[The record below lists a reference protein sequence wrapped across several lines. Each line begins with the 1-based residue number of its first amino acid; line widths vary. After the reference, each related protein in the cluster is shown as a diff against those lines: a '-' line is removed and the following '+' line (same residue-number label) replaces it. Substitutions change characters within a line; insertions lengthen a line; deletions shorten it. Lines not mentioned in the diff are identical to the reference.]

1 MIRKLEFDIDENF
14 NGKTVLVFL
23 KAQGFSSR
31 IIKDIK
37 YNPHGILIRNKK
49 VTVQKQLKRGD
60 RLTVYIREKEQ
71 TSVVPRELPLDI
83 VYEDRDVIVC
93 NKPPFMATHPSQDN
107 FDTTLANALAYYFKQ
122 KNDDCII
129 RSVNRLDKNT
139 SGIILVAKNAL
150 AAGILSDDLRDKKIE
165 REYIAIVEGKL
176 ENGGTVDAPIARA
189 EGSTIKRC
197 VNFEKGERAVTHYTV
212 LKSSDNFSCIKLK
225 LETGRTH
232 QIRVHMSH
240 IGHAVVGDF
249 LYGTEF
255 LGGIE
260 RHALHSANITFTHPI
275 TKQKMYF
282 EAPLP
287 EDMEK
292 LYETIGI

>member
-1 MIRKLEFDIDENF
+1 MIRKLEYEIDESF
-14 NGKTVLVFL
+14 HGKTVLVFL

-60 RLTVYIREKEQ
+60 KLTVYIREKEES
-71 TSVVPRELPLDI
+71 SVVPRELPLDI

-107 FDTTLANALAYYFKQ
+107 YDTTLANALAFYFLQ

-139 SGIILVAKNAL
+139 SGIILIAKNAL
-150 AAGILSDDLRDKKIE
+150 AAGILSDDLRDKRIE
-165 REYIAIVEGKL
+165 REYIAFVEGRVD
-176 ENGGTVDAPIARA
+176 GDGTVDAPIARA

-197 VNFEKGERAVTHYTV
+197 VDFNNGERAVTHYTV
-212 LKSSDNFSCIKLK
+212 LKSSDGVSCIKLK

-249 LYGTEF
+249 LYGKE
-255 LGGIE
+255 GIFGME
-260 RHALHSANITFTHPI
+260 RHALHSANITFTHPV

-292 LYETIGI
+292 LNETFGI

>member
-1 MIRKLEFDIDENF
+1 MIRKLEFDIDESF
-14 NGKTVLVFL
+14 HAKTVLTFL

-60 RLTVYIREKEQ
+60 KLTVYIREKEQ

-107 FDTTLANALAYYFKQ
+107 FDSTLANALAYYFKQ

-139 SGIILVAKNAL
+139 SGIILIAKNAL
-150 AAGILSDDLRDKKIE
+150 AAGILSDDLREKKIE
-165 REYIAIVEGKL
+165 REYIAIVEGTVDSD
-176 ENGGTVDAPIARA
+176 GTVDAPIARA

-197 VNFEKGERAVTHYTV
+197 VDFEKGEHAVTHYSV
-212 LKSSDNFSCIKLK
+212 LKSAQDYSCIKLK

-249 LYGTEF
+249 LYGTE
-255 LGGIE
+255 GIFGMD

-287 EDMEK
+287 KDMEK

>member
-1 MIRKLEFDIDENF
+1 MIRKLEFEIDESF
-14 NGKTVLVFL
+14 HAKTVLVFL

-60 RLTVYIREKEQ
+60 KLTVYIREKEE

-107 FDTTLANALAYYFKQ
+107 FDTTLANALAYYFRQ

-139 SGIILVAKNAL
+139 SGIILIAKNAL
-150 AAGILSDDLRDKKIE
+150 AAGILSDDLREKKIE
-165 REYIAIVEGKL
+165 REYIAIVEGRVD
-176 ENGGTVDAPIARA
+176 GDGTVDAPIARA

-197 VNFEKGERAVTHYTV
+197 VDFEKGERAVTHYRV
-212 LKSSDNFSCIKLK
+212 LKSADNFSCIKLK

-287 EDMEK
+287 KDMEK

>member
-14 NGKTVLVFL
+14 HGKTVLVFL

-60 RLTVYIREKEQ
+60 KLTVYIREKDE

-107 FDTTLANALAYYFKQ
+107 FDSTLANALAYYFKQ

-150 AAGILSDDLRDKKIE
+150 AAGILSDDLREKKIK
-165 REYIAIVEGKL
+165 REYIAIVEGDI
-176 ENGGTVDAPIARA
+176 ECDGTVDAPIARA
-189 EGSTIKRC
+189 ENSTIKRC
-197 VNFEKGERAVTHYTV
+197 VDFEKGERAVTHYTV
-212 LKSSDNFSCIKLK
+212 LKRGHDFTCIKLN

-255 LGGIE
+255 LGGIN

-275 TKQKMYF
+275 TKQTMYF

-287 EDMEK
+287 KDMEK
-292 LYETIGI
+292 LNETIGI

>member
-14 NGKTVLVFL
+14 HAKTVLTFL

-60 RLTVYIREKEQ
+60 KLTVYIREKEE
-71 TSVVPRELPLDI
+71 TSVVPRALPLDI

-107 FDTTLANALAYYFKQ
+107 FDSTLANALAYYFKQ

-150 AAGILSDDLRDKKIE
+150 AAGILSDDLREKKIQ
-165 REYIAIVEGKL
+165 REYIAIVEG
-176 ENGGTVDAPIARA
+176 EVNCDGTVDAPIARA

-197 VNFEKGERAVTHYTV
+197 VDSKKGERAVTHYSV
-212 LKSSDNFSCIKLK
+212 LKSAKNFSCIKLR

-255 LGGIE
+255 LGGME

-287 EDMEK
+287 KDMEK

>member
-1 MIRKLEFDIDENF
+1 MIRKLEFEIDENF
-14 NGKTVLVFL
+14 HQKTVLTFL
-23 KAQGFSSR
+23 KSQGFSSR

-60 RLTVYIREKEQ
+60 VLTVYIREKEQ
-71 TSVVPRELPLDI
+71 TSVVPRQLPLDI

-107 FDTTLANALAYYFKQ
+107 YDSTLANALAYYFKQ

-150 AAGILSDDLRDKKIE
+150 AAGILSDDLKEKKIQ
-165 REYIAIVEGKL
+165 REYIAIVEGEL
-176 ENGGTVDAPIARA
+176 RGDGTVDAPIARA

-197 VNFEKGERAVTHYTV
+197 VDFDKGERAVTHYTV
-212 LKSSDNFSCIKLK
+212 LKCGQNFSCIKLR

-255 LGGIE
+255 LGGIN
-260 RHALHSANITFTHPI
+260 RHALQSANITFTHPI
-275 TKQKMYF
+275 TKQSMYF
-282 EAPLP
+282 EAPLA

-292 LYETIGI
+292 LNETISI

>member
-1 MIRKLEFDIDENF
+1 MIRKLEFEIDESF
-14 NGKTVLVFL
+14 HTKTVLTFL

-60 RLTVYIREKEQ
+60 KLTVYIREKEQ
-71 TSVVPRELPLDI
+71 TSVVPRALPLDI

-107 FDTTLANALAYYFKQ
+107 FDSTLANALAYYFKQ

-139 SGIILVAKNAL
+139 SGIILIAKNAL
-150 AAGILSDDLRDKKIE
+150 AAGILSDDLREKKIE
-165 REYIAIVEGKL
+165 REYIAIVEGKV
-176 ENGGTVDAPIARA
+176 GCDGTVDAPIARA

-197 VNFEKGERAVTHYTV
+197 VDFEKGERAVTHYSV
-212 LKSSDNFSCIKLK
+212 LKSAENFSCIKLK

-287 EDMEK
+287 KDMEK

>member
-1 MIRKLEFDIDENF
+1 MTRKLEFVIDESF
-14 NGKTVLVFL
+14 NQKTVLTFL

-49 VTVQKQLKRGD
+49 VTVQKTLKKGD
-60 RLTVYIREKEQ
+60 KLTVYIREKEGE
-71 TSVVPRELPLDI
+71 SAVPRDIPLDI
-83 VYEDRDVIVC
+83 IYEDRDVVVV
-93 NKPPFMATHPSQDN
+93 NKPPFMATHPSQN
-107 FDTTLANALAYYFKQ
+107 NYDTTLANALTHHFL
-122 KNDDCII
+122 KNGDDCAV

-150 AAGILSDDLRDKKIE
+150 SAGILSTDLKENRIH
-165 REYIAIVEGKL
+165 REYLAVIEGCPEQKS
-176 ENGGTVDAPIARA
+176 GVITAPIARA
-189 EGSTIKRC
+189 DGSAIKRC
-197 VNFEKGERAVTHYTV
+197 VDFEKGESAITHYEI
-212 LKSSDNFSCIKLK
+212 LKEGEFSLARLW

-255 LGGIE
+255 LGGIN
-260 RHALHSANITFTHPI
+260 RHALHSVNIRFTHPV
-275 TKQKMYF
+275 TKKELYF
-282 EAPLP
+282 EAPIP
-287 EDMEK
+287 KDMEN
-292 LYETIGI
+292 LL